1 MVLTINLFLQILFF
15 IFLWKTYL
23 NFSKSKKISLEAIIS
38 QLLINHCLKNV
49 LLNFLTSKKSR
60 NESILKAFQKHNFEL
75 YKIFMSHFNM
85 HEFSPNNTCILT
97 LIRRKPQ
104 NYSINYTS
112 IASGNRFSSMLNS
125 SPFDSSMC
133 TWHSS
138 SPFLSLFKY
147 IIKYYCRNVSNDI
160 WSI

>member
-1 MVLTINLFLQILFF
+1 MRSVLVFLSKIRLH
-15 IFLWKTYL
+15 
-23 NFSKSKKISLEAIIS
+23 FSKPKKVSLEAIIS

-49 LLNFLTSKKSR
+49 LLNFLTSKKPS
-60 NESILKAFQKHNFEL
+60 NESVLKTFQKHNFEL

-112 IASGNRFSSMLNS
+112 IAPGNRFSSMLNS
-125 SPFDSSMC
+125 SPFDFSMC
-133 TWHSS
+133 T
-138 SPFLSLFKY
+138 
-147 IIKYYCRNVSNDI
+147 
-160 WSI
+160 